1 MATPFLL
8 DREFLTT
15 LERVT
20 LLCRTDLSGPVGAD
34 HRSRSH
40 GPGLE
45 YSDYRRYSSGDDPR
59 YLDWNAYLRLG
70 KLFLKIYETERHFP
84 VRILLDRSE
93 SMGYDDATKAK
104 FLYAQRLTATFAYL
118 ALLHLDTA
126 AVIPFADR
134 IGKPIIVS
142 GGRDSFWPV
151 LEFLAAQSCSGTTRL
166 YESTKDFLRTF
177 STPGIAF
184 VVSDFFDEEGCEQA
198 LEALRAAGHDFVL
211 VQVHSAEEQRP
222 SITGDLILE
231 DAETGAQRA
240 LESSSESVSLY
251 ERDFL
256 QFSDRLQKLAARH
269 GGRYARAVTSIPYQE
284 FVLRGLRTSRVVA

>member
-1 MATPFLL
+1 MATPLLL

-34 HRSRSH
+34 HRCRSH

-45 YSDYRRYSSGDDPR
+45 YADYRRYSSGDDPR

-70 KLFLKIYETERHFP
+70 KLFLKIYETERHVP
-84 VRILLDRSE
+84 VRILLDCSE
-93 SMGYDDATKAK
+93 SMGFDDATKAK

-126 AVIPFADR
+126 AVVPFADR

-151 LEFLAAQSCSGTTRL
+151 LEFLAAQTCGGTTRL
-166 YESTKDFLRTF
+166 YESVNGFLRSF
-177 STPGIAF
+177 STPGIVF
-184 VVSDFFDEEGCEQA
+184 MVSDFFDEEDCERA
-198 LEALRAAGHDFVL
+198 IEALRGAGHDFVL
-211 VQVHSAEEQRP
+211 SA
-222 SITGDLILE
+222 S
-231 DAETGAQRA
+231 AQRGGAATVHYRRPDSGGCRNGRAAGPGEFAGKCFA
-240 LESSSESVSLY
+240 L
-251 ERDFL
+251 
-256 QFSDRLQKLAARH
+256 
-269 GGRYARAVTSIPYQE
+269 RAGFP
-284 FVLRGLRTSRVVA
+284 

>member
-1 MATPFLL
+1 MATPLLL

-45 YSDYRRYSSGDDPR
+45 YADYRRYSSGDDPR

-70 KLFLKIYETERHFP
+70 KLFLKIYETERHVP
-84 VRILLDRSE
+84 VRILLDCSE
-93 SMGYDDATKAK
+93 SMGFDDATKAK

-126 AVIPFADR
+126 AVVPFADR

-151 LEFLAAQSCSGTTRL
+151 LQFLGAQTCNGTTRL
-166 YESTKDFLRTF
+166 YESVKGFLRSF
-177 STPGIAF
+177 STPGIVL
-184 VVSDFFDEEGCEQA
+184 VVSDFFDEADCERA
-198 LEALRAAGHDFVL
+198 IEALRGAGHDFIL

-240 LESSSESVSLY
+240 LESSQESVSLY

-256 QFSDRLQKLAARH
+256 EFSERLQKLAARH
-269 GGRYARAVTSIPYQE
+269 GGRYARAVTSVPYQE

>member
-177 STPGIAF
+177 STPGIVF
-184 VVSDFFDEEGCEQA
+184 VVSDFFDEERCEQA

-240 LESSSESVSLY
+240 LESSPQSVSLY
-251 ERDFL
+251 EREFL
-256 QFSDRLQKLAARH
+256 EFSDRLQKLAARH

>member
-1 MATPFLL
+1 MPTPFLL
-8 DREFLTT
+8 DREFLKT

-20 LLCRTDLSGPVGAD
+20 LLCRNDLSGPVGAD
-34 HRSRSH
+34 HRSRSQ

-45 YSDYRRYSSGDDPR
+45 FADYRRYSFGDDPR

-70 KLFLKIYETERHFP
+70 KLFLKLYETERHFP

-177 STPGIAF
+177 STPGIVF

-240 LESSSESVSLY
+240 LESSPESVSLY

-284 FVLRGLRTSRVVA
+284 FVLRELRTSRVVA